1 MTAVSL
7 DQWIKA
13 ALKGRCDNNLVEF
26 VICNTEDFLLSKQLG
41 SLSAQ
46 ERIEL
51 SAKLPVSARFALEIN
66 PLADDLLIKPKPDS
80 VVRMLIYR
88 NRNFLLESLVYE
100 EDGTSCF
107 VVAKASGCTRYK
119 LESTVMT
126 CRDSANYEKLTNF
139 IRATVDPDLIKP
151 SESAYLPELL
161 DFATIA
167 EKDMDEQEVIGICF
181 VSDSGCAYIDIED
194 FGISEL
200 IEGTE
205 RLLQITSN
213 PNQLKQI
220 LASQN
225 SEEIDDLLDE
235 LNEAMDDGNNHDLF
249 SIENISEALE
259 IDMTDG
265 WRWTNY
271 IEGDMTPAMM
281 MSIINNL
288 SSIKC
293 AASDE
298 DYCDGFEILDLET
311 PAGVLVRSRKK
322 IDSMFTWNIEDACII

>member
-7 DQWIKA
+7 DQWIKD
-13 ALKGRCDNNLVEF
+13 ALRGHCDDDLVKF
-26 VICNTEDFLLSKQLG
+26 VICNTEDFLLSKQVS
-41 SLSAQ
+41 SLSAK

-66 PLADDLLIKPKPDS
+66 PLADGLLMEPKQDS

-88 NRNFLLESLVYE
+88 YRNFLLESLVYE

-107 VVAKASGCTRYK
+107 VVAKASGCARYK
-119 LESTVMT
+119 LESALKT
-126 CRDSANYEKLTNF
+126 CRDTNNYEKLTNF
-139 IRATVDPDLIKP
+139 IRATVDPDLINP

-181 VSDSGCAYIDIED
+181 VSDSDCAYIDIED

-200 IEGTE
+200 IDGTE

-213 PNQLKQI
+213 PDQLKQI
-220 LASQN
+220 LANQN

-235 LNEAMDDGNNHDLF
+235 LNEAMDDDRSHDLF
-249 SIENISEALE
+249 SIDDISEALE
-259 IDMTDG
+259 IDMSDG
-265 WRWTNY
+265 WRWSSY
-271 IEGDMTPAMM
+271 IQGDMTPAIM

-293 AASDE
+293 AATDE

-311 PAGVLVRSRKK
+311 PAGALLRARKK
-322 IDSMFTWNIEDACII
+322 IDSMFTWNIEDACIS